1 MLFAST
7 LLLSTLTLLANAQT
21 TTTTATADNA
31 LPPAAAA
38 TPYPTPTPPAVPTQ
52 VLDSLSKYLTSV
64 TAQPDFSSA
73 YQALTS
79 AIPASVLT
87 EIEQDPTDYLS
98 SVLAG
103 GTEPSWLAAL
113 PTSYLSYFSSIGAAE
128 QSIVSKGSEG
138 PAPTQG
144 PRVKVVGAAMAVG
157 AAGLA
162 LL

>member
-7 LLLSTLTLLANAQT
+7 LLLSTLTFLANAQT
-21 TTTTATADNA
+21 TTTTADNA
-31 LPPAAAA
+31 LSPAAAA
-38 TPYPTPTPPAVPTQ
+38 TTFPTTSVAVPTK

-64 TAQPDFSSA
+64 TAQPEFSSA

-79 AIPASVLT
+79 AIPASILT
-87 EIEQDPTDYLS
+87 EIEEDPTDYLS
-98 SVLAG
+98 SVLED
-103 GTEPSWLAAL
+103 GTTPSWLAAL
-113 PTSYLSYFSSIGAAE
+113 PTSYLNYFSSIGAAE
-128 QSIVSKGSEG
+128 ESIVSKGSEG

-144 PRVKVVGAAMAVG
+144 PRVKAVGAAMAVG

>member
-21 TTTTATADNA
+21 TTTADDA
-31 LPPAAAA
+31 LSPAAAA
-38 TPYPTPTPPAVPTQ
+38 TTFPTLTPGAVPTS
-52 VLDSLSKYLTSV
+52 VLNALESYLTSV
-64 TAQPDFSSA
+64 TAQPEFLSA

-79 AIPASVLT
+79 AIPASVLN
-87 EIEQDPTDYLS
+87 EIEDDPTDYLG

-103 GTEPSWLAAL
+103 GTQPSWITAV
-113 PTSYLSYFSSIGAAE
+113 PTSYISYFSSIGAAE
-128 QSIVSKGSEG
+128 QSIVSKGSAG

>member
-21 TTTTATADNA
+21 TTTADDA
-31 LPPAAAA
+31 FPPATISAI
-38 TPYPTPTPPAVPTQ
+38 YPTITSAAIPTK
-52 VLDSLSKYLTSV
+52 VLDSLSKYLTSI
-64 TAQPDFSSA
+64 TAQPEYSSA
-73 YQALTS
+73 QQALAS
-79 AIPASVLT
+79 AIPASILT
-87 EIEQDPTDYLS
+87 EIEGDPSDYLS

-103 GTEPSWLAAL
+103 GTLPSWYTAL
-113 PTSYLSYFSSIGAAE
+113 PTSYQNYFSSIGAAE
-128 QSIVSKGSEG
+128 ESIVSKGSQG

-144 PRVKVVGAAMAVG
+144 PRAKVVGAAMAVG